1 MIEGSVKKVF
11 LPIAVILTLCAVG
24 IAVLISRFG
33 DEIEQLMA
41 QKFNEE
47 QLLLARHITNHL
59 QGDFEDVYEALN
71 SFTDETKA
79 VELAGRL
86 AAKETGDLGDME
98 ELVDKTVAKLFEHN
112 RRYLRFAVTD
122 LSGNPAVYVENM
134 DGVVN
139 KVHIGPPAASPKK
152 VILRDVPILSEPGI
166 KVSKPRALELGAGED
181 TAVVEAMDI
190 FTTLVHAGEQVGFV
204 VVSVDVKI
212 FHDVLTMASP
222 GKRSNHRWIFDE
234 NGALVYCTLNRSQTH
249 HDSEIKQLMASV
261 PGRYELET
269 HPGGGK
275 DLLSS
280 ASLQMGQ
287 KRWTLVV
294 ETEFEEV
301 TRLVRRLNRIR
312 TIVVSA
318 LMMMALLG
326 GFFLYRFLVAR
337 ALVVK
342 TGQLMEEV
350 LGSERKYRSLFEQ
363 ALDPIFLLNSDRNI
377 VDLNSAALK
386 AFRLPK
392 EVMAGRPLEE
402 FIPDREKFLTVMKSL
417 AEKGGSE
424 TWEHTVKDS
433 EGNELY
439 FKNTTSALK
448 AADGKEGRYQT
459 YMHNLTD
466 RKKYEVKLQQEKDNL
481 DRIVS
486 SVGGGLALYDKD
498 SRLRWLNSQYTT
510 FFKGKNLKIG
520 EVCSTIGCNLP
531 EGSEDFCPVAKT
543 LATGESQKLEVRYT
557 RAEGY
562 EKNLLVTTT
571 PIRDS
576 RGKIEGVMELVIDIT
591 ESRKIEQQLA
601 HREKLASIGELAAG
615 IAHELNN
622 PMTGIIG
629 NSEFLIDELADEELK
644 KDAERINRDA
654 LRCSRIISNLL
665 TFARAHQPQRNS
677 LNLNETVDAALEI
690 VDQEYKVKNINVERN
705 YDSKLNAIMGN
716 QNELQQV
723 FLNIFNN
730 ACHYLKAIDRPRNV
744 WITSGNLDGSVF
756 VSIENNGPKIKDADM
771 ERIFEPFFTTKDF
784 GEGTGLGLSVSHG
797 IVKSHNGEMFVANS
811 ERGVSFRIQFRTG
824 GAG

>member
-24 IAVLISRFG
+24 IAALISRFG
-33 DEIEQLMA
+33 DEIELLMA

-47 QLLLARHITNHL
+47 QLLLARQVTNHL
-59 QGDFEDVYEALN
+59 HGDFQDVYEALK
-71 SFTDETKA
+71 SLTEEA
-79 VELAGRL
+79 GVVELAGKL
-86 AAKETGDLGDME
+86 AAKETGAIGDME
-98 ELVDKTVAKLFEHN
+98 ELVDKRVAHLFGHN
-112 RRYLRFAVTD
+112 RYYLRFAVTD
-122 LSGNPAVYVENM
+122 LSGNPAIYVENP
-134 DGVVN
+134 GGIIN
-139 KVHIGPPAASPKK
+139 KVHIGAPADSPKK
-152 VILRDVPILSEPGI
+152 TILGDVPKSSEQGI
-166 KVSKPRALELGAGED
+166 EVSRPRALELGEGEG
-181 TAVVEAMDI
+181 ASVVEAMDV
-190 FTTLVHAGEQVGFV
+190 FTTLVHEGEQVGFV
-204 VVSVDVKI
+204 VLSVDIKM
-212 FHDVLTMASP
+212 FSDALTMASP
-222 GKRSNHRWIFDE
+222 GKGSDHRWIFDE
-234 NGALVYCTLNRSQTH
+234 NGELVYCTLNRLQSY
-249 HDSEIKQLMASV
+249 HDPGIKQLMASV
-261 PGRYELET
+261 PGRYEMEV
-269 HPGGGK
+269 HPGGGR

-280 ASLQMGQ
+280 AYLQVGQ

-301 TRLVRRLNRIR
+301 TGLVHRLNRIR
-312 TIVVSA
+312 TIVVSV

-350 LGSERKYRSLFEQ
+350 SRSEKKYRSLFEQ

-377 VDLNSAALK
+377 VDLNPAALK
-386 AFRLPK
+386 AFRLPR

-402 FIPDREKFLTVMKSL
+402 FITDREKFLTVMKSL

-424 TWEHTVKDS
+424 TWEHTVRDS

-448 AADGKEGRYQT
+448 AAEGKEGRYQT

-466 RKKYEVKLQQEKDNL
+466 RKRYEVKLQQEKDNL
-481 DRIVS
+481 DKIVS

-498 SRLRWLNSQYTT
+498 SRLQWLNSQYTT

-520 EVCSTIGCNLP
+520 EACSTIGCNLP
-531 EGSEDFCPVAKT
+531 KGSEDFCPVAKT
-543 LATGESQKLEVRYT
+543 LATGEAQKLEVRYT
-557 RAEGY
+557 RAEGD

-571 PIRDS
+571 PITDS
-576 RGKIEGVMELVIDIT
+576 RGKIEGVMELVIDVT

-629 NSEFLIDELADEELK
+629 NSEFLIDELTDGELK

-665 TFARAHQPQRNS
+665 TFARAHQAQRNH

-690 VDQEYKVKNINVERN
+690 VEQEYKVKNVNVDRN

-730 ACHYLKAIDRPRNV
+730 ACHYLKNLDGPRNV
-744 WITSGNLDGSVF
+744 WITTGNLDGSVF
-756 VSIENNGPKIKDADM
+756 ISIENNGPKIKDADM
-771 ERIFEPFFTTKDF
+771 ERIFEPFFTTKEF

-797 IVKSHNGEMFVANS
+797 IVKSHNGEMFVANT
-811 ERGVSFRIQFRTG
+811 ERGVSFRIQFQAG